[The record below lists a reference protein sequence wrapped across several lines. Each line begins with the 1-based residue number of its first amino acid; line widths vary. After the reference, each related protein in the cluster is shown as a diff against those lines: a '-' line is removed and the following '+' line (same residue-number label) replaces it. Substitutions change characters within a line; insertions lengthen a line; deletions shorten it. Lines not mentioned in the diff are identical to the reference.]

1 MHNSKLGGKMIDIH
15 IPTSLEYDTKKASL
29 LATAIK
35 NLSSIDEITEW
46 NKQASAE
53 VEELNSILKVLEEK
67 QKTATQVISQEQQ
80 EYNEKNFFTKFFD
93 GRKEQKRL
101 LSEQSRLER
110 EKTQIEN
117 VIIQFK
123 SALDFMPVSQDNAKE
138 LLEDC
143 KRQKEELHIE
153 KKAIKNQNSSI
164 RAEAKQQKANTN
176 YGKYGK
182 GDRHRI
188 KLNKKSALKS
198 QDDQKIAVQRQ
209 IKELEQI
216 IIWLEKF

>member
-1 MHNSKLGGKMIDIH
+1 MIDIH
-15 IPTSLEYDTKKASL
+15 IPTSLEYDTTKASL
-29 LATAIK
+29 LATTIK
-35 NLSSIDEITEW
+35 DLSSIDEITGW
-46 NKQASAE
+46 NKQVNAE

-80 EYNEKNFFTKFFD
+80 EHNKKNFFTKFFD

-110 EKTQIEN
+110 EKKQIEN
-117 VIIQFK
+117 VIIQFQ
-123 SALDFMPVSQDNAKE
+123 SALDFMPVSQNKAKE

-143 KRQKEELHIE
+143 KQQIKELHTE
-153 KKAIKNQNSSI
+153 KKAIKDQKFSI
-164 RAEAKQQKANTN
+164 RTKAKQQKANTN

-188 KLNKKSALKS
+188 RLNKKSALKS
-198 QDDQKIAVQRQ
+198 QDDQKTAVQRQ
-209 IKELEQI
+209 TKELEQI
-216 IIWLEKF
+216 IIWLEKFIK